1 MFLELFIKGRVIKA
15 INFNWH
21 PECFRCHSCNV
32 LLDSGFV
39 KNALRPFC
47 KECNMREKLKN
58 QNQIMCHKCLTP
70 IENDIIRYKGE
81 QYHSYH
87 FKCKLCEQE
96 LNSNAREVRGDLYCL
111 KCHDKL
117 DIPICSGCHTP
128 IDQERIVYA
137 LGKTWHVE
145 HFACA
150 KCEIPFNGSKHY
162 EKRGLAYC
170 EAHYN
175 QLFGNLCFVCNSTI
189 TGDGNF
195 IILNIKF

>member
-1 MFLELFIKGRVIKA
+1 MLQELFIKGRVIKA

-21 PECFRCHSCNV
+21 PECFRCHSCNI

-47 KECNMREKLKN
+47 RECNQREKSRY
-58 QNQIMCHKCLTP
+58 QNQIMCQKCTTP

-81 QYHSYH
+81 SYH
-87 FKCKLCEQE
+87 PYHFNCKLCDQE
-96 LNSNAREVRGDLYCL
+96 LNANAREVSGELYCF

-117 DIPICSGCHTP
+117 DIPICSGCHTA

-150 KCEIPFNGSKHY
+150 KCEIPFNGTKHF

-175 QLFGNLCFVCNSTI
+175 QLFGNLCFFCNTI
-189 TGDGNF
+189 INGDG
-195 IILNIKF
+195 I